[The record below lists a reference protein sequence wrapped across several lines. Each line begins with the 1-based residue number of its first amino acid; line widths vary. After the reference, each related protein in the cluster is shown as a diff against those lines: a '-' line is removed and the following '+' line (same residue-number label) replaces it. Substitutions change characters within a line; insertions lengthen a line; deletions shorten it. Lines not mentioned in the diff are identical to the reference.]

1 MFWGIIRL
9 VSLIEVKNLS
19 FSYIENKEVISDI
32 SFNVEKGD
40 YVTIIG
46 HNGSG
51 KSTLARLLTGLLVS
65 KSGEIII
72 DGLKLNEENVYKIR
86 EKLGIVFQNPDNQFI
101 GSTVRDDI
109 AFGLENRL
117 VKSEEMDE
125 IINKYA
131 GIVGLEKFL
140 DKEPSALSGG
150 QKQRV
155 AIAGVLAMKPD
166 IIIFDEATSMLDPK
180 GKKDIKE
187 LMNKIHSEGE
197 FTIISIT
204 HDIEEVMQANDCI
217 VLNKG
222 KIYMHDKPSNIF
234 KKGEELRK
242 IDLDVPFSLKI
253 KEAFKKEKINLK
265 ADDLEKM
272 AEELWQLNL
281 RT

>member
-9 VSLIEVKNLS
+9 MSLIEVKNLS

-253 KEAFKKEKINLK
+253 KEAFKREKINLK

>member
-1 MFWGIIRL
+1 M
-9 VSLIEVKNLS
+9 SLIEVRNLTFSYTEGNEVLSDLS
-19 FSYIENKEVISDI
+19 FNI
-32 SFNVEKGD
+32 EKGD

-51 KSTLARLLTGLLVS
+51 KSTLARLLVGLLVP
-65 KSGEIII
+65 KRGDIII
-72 DGLKLNEENVYKIR
+72 DGLKLDEENVYKIR

-101 GSTVRDDI
+101 GSTVKDDI

-131 GIVGLEKFL
+131 SIVGLEKFL
-140 DKEPSALSGG
+140 DKEPTALSGG

-180 GKKDIKE
+180 GKKDIKD
-187 LMNKIHSEGE
+187 LMNKIHGDGKY
-197 FTIISIT
+197 TIISIT
-204 HDIEEVMQANDCI
+204 HDIEEVMQASDCI

-222 KIYMHDKPSNIF
+222 KIYMHDMPTNIF
-234 KKGEELRK
+234 KNGDELRK
-242 IDLDVPFSLKI
+242 IDLDVPFNIKI

-265 ADDLEKM
+265 NNSLEKM
-272 AEELWQLNL
+272 ADELWQLNS
-281 RT
+281 RA

>member
-1 MFWGIIRL
+1 M
-9 VSLIEVKNLS
+9 SLIEVRNLTFSYTEGNEVLSDLS
-19 FSYIENKEVISDI
+19 FNI
-32 SFNVEKGD
+32 EKGD

-51 KSTLARLLTGLLVS
+51 KSTLARLLVGLLVP
-65 KSGEIII
+65 KSGDIII
-72 DGLKLNEENVYKIR
+72 DGLKLDEENVYKIR

-101 GSTVRDDI
+101 GSTVKDDI

-131 GIVGLEKFL
+131 SIVGLEKFL
-140 DKEPSALSGG
+140 DKEPTALSGG

-180 GKKDIKE
+180 GKKDIKD
-187 LMNKIHSEGE
+187 LMNKIHGDGQY
-197 FTIISIT
+197 TIISIT
-204 HDIEEVMQANDCI
+204 HDIEEVMQASDCI

-222 KIYMHDKPSNIF
+222 KIYMHDMPTNIF
-234 KKGEELRK
+234 KNGDELRK
-242 IDLDVPFSLKI
+242 IDLDVPFNIKI

-265 ADDLEKM
+265 NNSLEKM
-272 AEELWQLNL
+272 ADELWQLNS
-281 RT
+281 RA

>member
-72 DGLKLNEENVYKIR
+72 DGLKLNEENAYKIR
-86 EKLGIVFQNPDNQFI
+86 EKLGIVFQNPDTQFI
-101 GSTVRDDI
+101 GSSIRDDI

-125 IINKYA
+125 IITKYA
-131 GIVGLEKFL
+131 SIVGLEKFL

-187 LMNKIHSEGE
+187 LMNKIHNEGE

-222 KIYMHDKPSNIF
+222 KIYMHDKPCNIF

-242 IDLDVPFSLKI
+242 IDLDVPFSLKV
-253 KEAFKKEKINLK
+253 KEAFKREKINLK

-272 AEELWQLNL
+272 AEELWQLNS
-281 RT
+281 RI